1 MKIFGLTGKWII
13 GRLRRIRVSVG
24 PFAGCG
30 GVYVRLLNLE
40 GLVNVRTVTV
50 QPYPKTHFFNPD
62 FIGTALPTG
71 RQLRRKKKK
80 KKGKSLKGKSVSK
93 LPGKPKAAVVEA
105 GVGEVPVAGGGPAVE
120 RIVEP
125 GPATN
130 HAARTIPS

>member
-1 MKIFGLTGKWII
+1 M
-13 GRLRRIRVSVG
+13 G

-30 GVYVRLLNLE
+30 GVYGRLLNLE

-50 QPYPKTHFFNPD
+50 QPYTKTHFFNPD
-62 FIGTALPTG
+62 FIGTALPIG

-93 LPGKPKAAVVEA
+93 LPGKTKAAEEVA
-105 GVGEVPVAGGGPAVE
+105 DVGEVPVAVGGPAVVRSE
-120 RIVEP
+120 VP
-125 GPATN
+125 GPATT

>member
-30 GVYVRLLNLE
+30 GVYGRLLNLE

-62 FIGTALPTG
+62 FIGTALPIG

-93 LPGKPKAAVVEA
+93 LPGKPKAAVVVA
-105 GVGEVPVAGGGPAVE
+105 GIGAAPVAVGGPAVD
-120 RIVEP
+120 RNDDP